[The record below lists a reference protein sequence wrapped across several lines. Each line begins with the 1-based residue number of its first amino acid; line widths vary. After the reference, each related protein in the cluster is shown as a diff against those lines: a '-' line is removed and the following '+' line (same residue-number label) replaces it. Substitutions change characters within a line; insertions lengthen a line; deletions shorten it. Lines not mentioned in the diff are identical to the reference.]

1 MYFRFENLINNKLQK
16 SIYIVILIIFVIKI
30 NLLKILTF

>member
-16 SIYIVILIIFVIKI
+16 SIYIMILIIFVIKI